1 MRPVAGAPWQAGRS
15 PVRELVPLGRYG
27 GHRMEG
33 SDLQLVRRLLA
44 ALETGSIEAV
54 IELISDDFVLVVPP
68 SMSEPDTYVG
78 PEGARRYM
86 DAFDGVVDDVRFTA
100 DELYAEDDCVLALM
114 RITGRGA
121 ASGLPVTMQAATI
134 ICVRDGQVSGI
145 ESHPDLG
152 TAREALARR

>member
-1 MRPVAGAPWQAGRS
+1 
-15 PVRELVPLGRYG
+15 
-27 GHRMEG
+27 MEG
-33 SDLQLVRRLLA
+33 SDLQLVRHLLV

-54 IELISDDFVLVVPP
+54 IELISDDFMLVVPP
-68 SMSEPDTYVG
+68 SMSAEPDTYVG

-100 DELYAEDDCVLALM
+100 DELYAEDDCVVALM

-134 ICVRDGQVSGI
+134 IRVRDGQVTGI
-145 ESHPDLG
+145 ESHPDLR